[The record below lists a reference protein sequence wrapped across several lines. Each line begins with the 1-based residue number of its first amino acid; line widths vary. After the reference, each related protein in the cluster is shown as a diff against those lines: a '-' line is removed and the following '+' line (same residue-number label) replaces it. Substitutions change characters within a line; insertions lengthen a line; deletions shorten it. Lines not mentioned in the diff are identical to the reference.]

1 MMLKNILFCE
11 GGNFAIL
18 TALLIPIILLSAGF
32 AVDYSVM
39 TLELKRAQESA
50 DAAALAA
57 SQAYNKGLS
66 GEQALLA
73 LANSHVAGNLG
84 AGYTVS
90 NLAVTAPTATNRTVR
105 VTGKINVPLYFG
117 ALWNMPTKEIS
128 FAAEASVG
136 STAYSQIVFLVDV
149 SNSMT
154 VPGTDSDMV
163 RWKAVS
169 GGCQFACHDSLARKA
184 GYKDGV
190 QVAKELGIKLKMDFI
205 RSAMA
210 AFAARA
216 KASGQT
222 GLQTYSVYT
231 VGTTFNALLENSS
244 NADQL
249 ATVGAALEVEPTYP
263 PGVIIGPG
271 KATDDGWSFLEYGL
285 RLVRPKI
292 SNIGDGSSAAKRK
305 TYFIFLTD
313 GLDSSVRDG
322 GLAGR
327 GFGPFY
333 ADECTALRGDGV
345 EVFTVQTYYP
355 PSEDVGVQE
364 AFKRIPPVIE
374 ACATK
379 PENHFMADNG
389 LAIGT
394 ALDKIYAQVTGKVR
408 LVR

>member
-11 GGNFAIL
+11 GGNFAIM

-66 GEQALLA
+66 GEQALLS

-105 VTGKINVPLYFG
+105 VTGRINVPLYFG

-149 SNSMT
+149 SNSMS
-154 VPGTDSDMV
+154 VPGTDADLK
-163 RWKAVS
+163 RWKIVS
-169 GGCQFACHDSLARKA
+169 DGCQFACHDSLARKA

-249 ATVGAALEVEPTYP
+249 VTVGAALEVEPTYP

-271 KATDDGWSFLEYGL
+271 QATDDGWSFLEDGL
-285 RLVRPKI
+285 TLVRPKI
-292 SNIGDGSSAAKRK
+292 RNIGDGSSSAKRK
-305 TYFIFLTD
+305 TYFVFMTD
-313 GLDSSVRDG
+313 GLDSTTPART
-322 GLAGR
+322 
-327 GFGPFY
+327 FGPFY
-333 ADECTALRGDGV
+333 ADECTALRGVGV

-355 PSEDVGVQE
+355 PSTDVGVQN
-364 AFKRIPPVIE
+364 AFKRIPSALE
-374 ACATK
+374 ACASK
-379 PENHFMADNG
+379 PENHFMADDG
-389 LAIGT
+389 TAIGG
-394 ALDKIYAQVTGKVR
+394 ALDKIYSQVMGGVR

>member
-1 MMLKNILFCE
+1 MFKNIFGCCS
-11 GGNFAIL
+11 GNFGIL
-18 TALLIPIILLSAGF
+18 TALLIPVILLGAGF
-32 AVDYSVM
+32 SVDYSTM

-57 SQAYNKGLS
+57 SRAYNQGLS
-66 GEQALLA
+66 SQEALLS

-84 AGYTVS
+84 AGYSLS
-90 NLAVTAPTATNRTVR
+90 NVAITAPTASNRTVR

-136 STAYSQIVFLVDV
+136 SAAYSQIVFLVDV
-149 SNSMT
+149 SNSMSI
-154 VPGTDSDMV
+154 PGTAADLA
-163 RWKAVS
+163 RWEAAS
-169 GGCQFACHDSLARKA
+169 GCQFACHDSVARKA
-184 GYKDGV
+184 GYKDGL
-190 QVAKELGIKLKMDFI
+190 QSARDMGIKLKMDFV

-216 KASGQT
+216 KTSSQPS
-222 GLQTYSVYT
+222 LQTYSIYT

-249 ATVGAALEVEPTYP
+249 ASVGATLEVEPTYP

-271 KATDDGWSFLEYGL
+271 KTTDDGWSFLEYGL

-292 SNIGDGSSAAKRK
+292 ANIGDGSSAAKRK

-313 GLDSSVRDG
+313 ALDSSIRDG

-333 ADECTALRGDGV
+333 ADECAALRRDGV
-345 EVFTVQTYYP
+345 EIFTVQTYYP
-355 PSEDVGVQE
+355 PSGDVGVQE
-364 AFKRIPPVIE
+364 AFKRIPAVIE
-374 ACATK
+374 ACASK

-389 LAIGT
+389 IAIGN
-394 ALDKIYAQVTGKVR
+394 ALDKIYSQVLGKVR

>member
-66 GEQALLA
+66 GEQALLS

-105 VTGKINVPLYFG
+105 VTGRINVPLYFG

-149 SNSMT
+149 SNSMS
-154 VPGTDSDMV
+154 VPGTDADLK
-163 RWKAVS
+163 RWKIVS
-169 GGCQFACHDSLARKA
+169 DGCQFACHDSLARKA

-271 KATDDGWSFLEYGL
+271 KATDDGWSFLEDGL
-285 RLVRPKI
+285 TLVRPKI
-292 SNIGDGSSAAKRK
+292 RNIGDGSSSAKRK
-305 TYFIFLTD
+305 TYFVFMTD
-313 GLDSSVRDG
+313 GLDSTTPART
-322 GLAGR
+322 
-327 GFGPFY
+327 FGPFY
-333 ADECTALRGDGV
+333 ADECTALRGVGV

-355 PSEDVGVQE
+355 PSTDVGVQN
-364 AFKRIPPVIE
+364 AFKRIPSALE
-374 ACATK
+374 ACASK
-379 PENHFMADNG
+379 PENHFMADDG
-389 LAIGT
+389 TAIGG
-394 ALDKIYAQVTGKVR
+394 ALDKIYSQVMGGVR

>member
-66 GEQALLA
+66 GEQALLS

-149 SNSMT
+149 SNSMS
-154 VPGTDSDMV
+154 VPGTDADLK
-163 RWKAVS
+163 RWKIVS
-169 GGCQFACHDSLARKA
+169 DGCQFACHDSLARKA

-263 PGVIIGPG
+263 PGVIVGPG
-271 KATDDGWSFLEYGL
+271 KATDDGWSFLEDGL
-285 RLVRPKI
+285 TLVRPKI
-292 SNIGDGSSAAKRK
+292 RNIGDGSSSAKRK
-305 TYFIFLTD
+305 TYFVFMTD
-313 GLDSSVRDG
+313 GLDSTTPART
-322 GLAGR
+322 
-327 GFGPFY
+327 FGPFY
-333 ADECTALRGDGV
+333 ADECTALRGVGV

-355 PSEDVGVQE
+355 PSTDVGVQN
-364 AFKRIPPVIE
+364 AFKRIPSALE
-374 ACATK
+374 ACASK
-379 PENHFMADNG
+379 PENHFMADDG
-389 LAIGT
+389 RAIGG
-394 ALDKIYAQVTGKVR
+394 ALDKIYSQVMGGVR